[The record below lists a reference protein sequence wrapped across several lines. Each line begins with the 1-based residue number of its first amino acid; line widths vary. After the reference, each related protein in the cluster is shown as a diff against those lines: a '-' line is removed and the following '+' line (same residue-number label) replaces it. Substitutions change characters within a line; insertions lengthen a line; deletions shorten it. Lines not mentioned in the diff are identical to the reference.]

1 MTNKPYIAI
10 IHEGIKREP
19 QILYS
24 ITSIFFDQAEFRI
37 IPLPAEQN
45 IYMLWSQLKQD
56 DFETDV
62 IEVIRGYS
70 DTAAKMLEGL
80 TRDDFSEVY
89 LFFDCDGHQDNIAK
103 DAEVSWPEVLRE
115 MLYTFDNETELGKL
129 YVSYPMA
136 EALRDVRAG
145 QCGCATQ
152 CLWPICDL
160 GRYKRESAVSQ
171 DYQQHSKYTGQSWA
185 EIMDVFA
192 MRASCLFRAPSV
204 FTFEDY
210 RQSVNPRTIFDCQV
224 PWIRSGQIFVLSAFP
239 EFLLDYFPRDFW
251 ARNVVQRDTY
261 RPEKCG
267 DGFNGPA

>member
-1 MTNKPYIAI
+1 MTNRPNIAI

-19 QILYS
+19 QILNN
-24 ITSIFFDQAEFRI
+24 ITSTFFAQAEFHI

-62 IEVIRGYS
+62 IEVIRSYS
-70 DTAAKMLEGL
+70 DTAAQILDGL

-89 LFFDCDGHQDNIAK
+89 LFFDCDGHQNNLARDSGM
-103 DAEVSWPEVLRE
+103 SWPEVLRE
-115 MLYTFDNETELGKL
+115 MLDTFDNETELGKL

-136 EALRDVRAG
+136 EALRDVRAD
-145 QCGCATQ
+145 QCNCATQ
-152 CLWPICDL
+152 CFWPICDL
-160 GRYKRESAVSQ
+160 VHYKEKSAVSQ
-171 DYQQHSKYTGQSWA
+171 HYLQHSKYTNQRWA

-192 MRASCLFRAPSV
+192 MRASCLFQSPSV

-210 RQSVNPRTIFDCQV
+210 RHSVSPKTIFDCQTL
-224 PWIRSGQIFVLSAFP
+224 WIRNEQIFVLSAFP

-251 ARNVVQRDTY
+251 VRNITQRDTY
-261 RPEKCG
+261 RPDNCEKNKAG
-267 DGFNGPA
+267 